1 MIRFVRKSICDP
13 QHYLDLAAGYRRR
26 IRPHT
31 MSASLAAATR
41 RPVARIDTRCIR
53 DARLASSSRAST
65 STRPP
70 PRTPSIVAKV
80 HRPNHSIQP
89 SADDDVGRSRRDV
102 LAIAALFTQCA
113 VGTPLAF
120 AAADD
125 DDDLDKP
132 KE

>member
-1 MIRFVRKSICDP
+1 
-13 QHYLDLAAGYRRR
+13 
-26 IRPHT
+26 
-31 MSASLAAATR
+31 MSASLAATTR

-80 HRPNHSIQP
+80 HRPDHSIQP

-102 LAIAALFTQCA
+102 LAIAALFTQCG
-113 VGTPLAF
+113 VGTPLTL

-125 DDDLDKP
+125 DDDLDDEAVSYTHLTLP
-132 KE
+132 TTPYV